1 MKVIINGACGRMGM
15 KLTDLVN
22 QGVYGA
28 ELVAG
33 VDISGG
39 ADYTSLDDVPARAD
53 VIIDF
58 TNHSAC
64 KTLVEYAA
72 RTLTPVVIATTGHT
86 EDEMAA
92 IDEAA
97 QKTAVFM
104 SSNMSVGI
112 ALLADLAKQAAK
124 AMGDADIE
132 IVETHHNR
140 KADAPSGTAYM
151 LAEAIREVRPE
162 LYVKTGRSGYGK
174 RDKNELGIQS
184 VRVGNVI
191 GEHEVIVGTDAQ
203 TIRLRHEAHDRIL
216 FAEGALRAAKF
227 ICGKPA
233 GKYNMKDLFK

>member
-1 MKVIINGACGRMGM
+1 MKVIVNGACGRMG
-15 KLTDLVN
+15 TQLVSLIRS
-22 QGVYGA
+22 GAAGA
-28 ELVAG
+28 ELAAG
-33 VDISGG
+33 VDKSGC
-39 ADYTSLDDVPARAD
+39 ADYSSLDEVPGRAD

-58 TNHSAC
+58 TSHTAAQEL
-64 KTLVEYAA
+64 TAYAV
-72 RTLTPVVIATTGHT
+72 RTLTPLVIATTGHT
-86 EDEMAA
+86 AEEMAV
-92 IDEAA
+92 IDQAA
-97 QKTAVFM
+97 EKIAVFM
-104 SSNMSVGI
+104 SSNMSIGI

-162 LYVKTGRSGYGK
+162 LCIKTGRSGYGK

-184 VRVGNVI
+184 VRIGNVT
-191 GEHEVIVGTDAQ
+191 GDHEVIVATDAQ

-233 GKYNMKDLFK
+233 GRYGMKDLFR